1 MVKKQAK
8 GIINIPL
15 PPKGIYGVNFT
26 VNSIKKITLSDDLRK
41 EFHLQSATSY
51 ASSGGRGLVLV
62 TGGTGFLGS
71 YIIKQLVEK
80 GYAVRA
86 IRRSNKLPFWIPAA
100 IFDKVEWMDGDV
112 LDVVALQDAMESVDT
127 VIHSA
132 AIVSFVKKDR
142 KEMYQVNVEGT
153 ANVVNMALEKNVRRL
168 VHISSV
174 AALGRT
180 ANGGHVN
187 EEKKWEES
195 KVNTHYAKSK
205 FKAELQT
212 WRGMSE
218 GLEAVILNP
227 STILGYGDWHSSS
240 CAIFRQVHD
249 GFKWYTPG
257 INGFVDVDDVARAAI
272 LLMESNI
279 TEERFIVNGDTWPFK
294 KLQDT
299 IADGFGKKHPHK
311 QTTPFL
317 LGLAWRIEKIKSLFT
332 GKKPLLTKESARVA
346 QSKTWFENDKILKAL
361 PGFSFTPLEETIK
374 RACEKYSGTIN
385 AVQP

>member
-1 MVKKQAK
+1 M
-8 GIINIPL
+8 
-15 PPKGIYGVNFT
+15 
-26 VNSIKKITLSDDLRK
+26 
-41 EFHLQSATSY
+41 
-51 ASSGGRGLVLV
+51 VLV

-80 GYAVRA
+80 GYAVKA
-86 IRRSNKLPFWIPAA
+86 IRRSNKLPFWISKE
-100 IFDKVEWMDGDV
+100 IFDSVQWIDGDV
-112 LDVVALQDAMESVDT
+112 LDVVALQDAMEGVDT

-132 AIVSFVKKDR
+132 AVVSFATKDR
-142 KEMYQVNVEGT
+142 KNMYQVNVEGT

-180 ANGGHVN
+180 TSGGHVN

-205 FKAELQT
+205 FKAELQV
-212 WRGMSE
+212 WRGMAE
-218 GLEAVILNP
+218 GLEAVIINP

-240 CAIFRQVHD
+240 CAIFKNIYD
-249 GFKWYTPG
+249 GFNWYTSG
-257 INGFVDVDDVARAAI
+257 INGFVDVEDVAKATIA
-272 LLMESNI
+272 LMESNI
-279 TEERFIVNGDTWPFK
+279 NEQRFIVNGDTWSFQ

-299 IADGFGKKHPHK
+299 IADGFGKKHPGK
-311 QTTPFL
+311 KATPFL
-317 LGLAWRIEKIKSLFT
+317 MAIAWRMEKLKSLFT
-332 GKKPLLTKESARVA
+332 GKNPLLTKESARVA
-346 QSKTWFENDKILKAL
+346 LSQTWFENDKILKAL

-374 RACEKYSGTIN
+374 KACEKYTGTIN

>member
-1 MVKKQAK
+1 M
-8 GIINIPL
+8 
-15 PPKGIYGVNFT
+15 
-26 VNSIKKITLSDDLRK
+26 
-41 EFHLQSATSY
+41 
-51 ASSGGRGLVLV
+51 VLV

-86 IRRSNKLPFWIPAA
+86 IRRTNKLPFWISKDVFNNTSAGS
-100 IFDKVEWMDGDV
+100 VEWIDGDV
-112 LDVVALQDAMESVDT
+112 LDVVALQDAMEGIDAI
-127 VIHSA
+127 IHSA
-132 AIVSFVKKDR
+132 AVVSFATRDR
-142 KEMYQVNVEGT
+142 KNMYQVNVEGT

-180 ANGGHVN
+180 ASGGHVN
-187 EEKKWEES
+187 EEKQWEES

-205 FKAELQT
+205 FKAELQV
-212 WRGMSE
+212 WRGINE
-218 GLEAVILNP
+218 GLEGVILNP

-240 CAIFRQVHD
+240 CAIFKNIYE
-249 GFKWYTPG
+249 GFNWYTSG
-257 INGFVDVDDVARAAI
+257 INGFVEVEDVARAAI

-279 TEERFIVNGDTWPFK
+279 SEQRFIVSGDTWSFQ

-299 IADGFGKKHPHK
+299 IADGFGKKRPTK
-311 QTTPFL
+311 KATPL
-317 LGLAWRIEKIKSLFT
+317 LMAFAWRMEKLKSLFT

-346 QSKTWFENDKILKAL
+346 QSQTWFENDKIRKAL
-361 PGFSFTPLEETIK
+361 PDFSFTPLEETIK
-374 RACEKYSGTIN
+374 KACEKYTGTIN

>member
-1 MVKKQAK
+1 M
-8 GIINIPL
+8 
-15 PPKGIYGVNFT
+15 
-26 VNSIKKITLSDDLRK
+26 
-41 EFHLQSATSY
+41 
-51 ASSGGRGLVLV
+51 VLV

-86 IRRSNKLPFWIPAA
+86 IRRSNKIPSWISST
-100 IFDKVEWMDGDV
+100 IFDKVEWIEGDV
-112 LDVVALQDAMESVDT
+112 LDVVALEDAMQGVDT

-142 KEMYQVNVEGT
+142 KSMYLTNVDGT
-153 ANVVNMALEKNVRRL
+153 ANVVNIALEKNIKRF

-180 ANGGHVN
+180 AGGGHVN

-195 KVNTHYAKSK
+195 EVNTHYAKSK
-205 FKAELQT
+205 YKAEVEV
-212 WRGMSE
+212 WRGVSE
-218 GLEAVILNP
+218 GLDAVILNP

-240 CAIFRQVHD
+240 CAIFKNIHD

-257 INGFVDVDDVARAAI
+257 INGFVNVEDVATAAI
-272 LLMESNI
+272 LLMESSI
-279 TEERFIVNGDTWPFK
+279 TEQRFVVNGDNWSFK

-299 IADGFGKKHPHK
+299 IADGFNKKHPSK
-311 QTTPFL
+311 QATAFL
-317 LGLAWRIEKIKSLFT
+317 MNVAWRMEWLKSLFT
-332 GKKPLLTKESARVA
+332 GKNPLLTKESARVA
-346 QSKTWFENDKILKAL
+346 QSQTYFENDKLLEAL

-374 RACEKYSGTIN
+374 KACEKYLGTIR
-385 AVQP
+385 ALQP

>member
-1 MVKKQAK
+1 LNSNLQGNSTLQNK
-8 GIINIPL
+8 IPDTPL
-15 PPKGIYGVNFT
+15 G
-26 VNSIKKITLSDDLRK
+26 D
-41 EFHLQSATSY
+41 
-51 ASSGGRGLVLV
+51 RGMVLV

-80 GYAVRA
+80 GYIVRA
-86 IRRSNKLPFWIPAA
+86 IRRSNKLPSWISKEILDA
-100 IFDKVEWMDGDV
+100 VEWIEGDV
-112 LDVVALQDAMESVDT
+112 LDVVALQDAMEGVDT

-132 AIVSFVKKDR
+132 AVVSFAKKDR
-142 KEMYQVNVEGT
+142 KDMYHINVEGT

-168 VHISSV
+168 IHISSV

-180 ANGGHVN
+180 TDGGQVN

-195 KVNTHYAKSK
+195 KANTHYGKSK
-205 FKAELQT
+205 FKAELQV

-227 STILGYGDWHSSS
+227 STILGYGDWHNSS
-240 CAIFRQVHD
+240 CAIFNNVYKE
-249 GFKWYTPG
+249 FKWYPPG
-257 INGFVDVDDVARAAI
+257 INGFVDVEDVAKLVI
-272 LLMESNI
+272 LLMESTIN
-279 TEERFIVNGDTWPFK
+279 EERFIVSGDTWPFK

-299 IADGFGKKHPHK
+299 IADGFGKKRPQK

-317 LGLAWRIEKIKSLFT
+317 MALAWRLEKVKSFFT
-332 GKKPLLTKESARVA
+332 GKKPLLTKESAKVA
-346 QSKTWFENDKILKAL
+346 QSQTWFENDKILKAL

-374 RACEKYSGTIN
+374 KACEKYSGTIS